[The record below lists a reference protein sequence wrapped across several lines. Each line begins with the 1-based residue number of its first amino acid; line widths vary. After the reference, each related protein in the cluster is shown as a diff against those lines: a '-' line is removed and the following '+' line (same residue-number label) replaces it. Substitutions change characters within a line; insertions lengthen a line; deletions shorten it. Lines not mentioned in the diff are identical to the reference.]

1 MRTSSGLRFL
11 DERELVQGGAEKTS
25 DQDCKVV
32 RKAMQRKKNTYLN
45 ILASSPQMSVLKF
58 KASMGMCT

>member
-1 MRTSSGLRFL
+1 MSSGLRFL
-11 DERELVQGGAEKTS
+11 DERELVQGEAEKTS
-25 DQDCKVV
+25 DQGCKVV
-32 RKAMQRKKNTYLN
+32 RKAMQREKNAYLN